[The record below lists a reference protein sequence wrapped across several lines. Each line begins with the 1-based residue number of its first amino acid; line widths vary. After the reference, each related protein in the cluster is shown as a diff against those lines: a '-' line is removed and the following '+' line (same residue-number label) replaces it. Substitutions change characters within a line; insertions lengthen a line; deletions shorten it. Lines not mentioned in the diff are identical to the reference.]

1 MFFQPA
7 ILALL
12 LAGGLGLAALLLA
25 APATVQLVRRWDLSS
40 ASSLQIAL
48 ERRTYL
54 LATLVVFVLA
64 LQMAALLLFVFNAD
78 RMAAQFVGAMCA
90 VGSLQANG
98 WGFPALLAQ
107 ILVFFLAAA
116 WLVLHHAD
124 TRAPSYPLTR
134 LKFTLLLAPLLPAV
148 ALSVGLQW
156 LYFAKLEAD
165 VITSCCGSLFSAG
178 ADAVTGDLAGLPPR
192 LAMALFGGAL
202 ALAVGANVHYARRR
216 RGAGW
221 AALASALGFGAA
233 LAGMVSFV
241 SLYIYEHPHHHCPF
255 CILKPEYHWQGYA
268 LYLPLFAATAAG
280 LGVGALG
287 WAARRAPELRVVAP
301 ALARRLAL
309 LAAAGFGLFALLVLG
324 AVWRSNLILLSP

>member
-12 LAGGLGLAALLLA
+12 LAAGLGLAALLLA
-25 APATVQLVRRWDLSS
+25 APATAQLVRHWDLSS
-40 ASSLQIAL
+40 ASALQITL

-64 LQMAALLLFVFNAD
+64 LQMAALPLFVFNAD

-107 ILVFFLAAA
+107 VAVFFLAAA

-134 LKFTLLLAPLLPAV
+134 LKFGLLLALLLPAV
-148 ALSVGLQW
+148 AVSAGLQW
-156 LYFAKLEAD
+156 LYFANLRAD
-165 VITSCCGSLFSAG
+165 VITSCCGSLFSDG
-178 ADAVTGDLAGLPPR
+178 ADSVSGDLAALPPR
-192 LAMALFGGAL
+192 LAMALLAGAL
-202 ALAVGANVHYARRR
+202 ALAVGAGAHYAWRR
-216 RGAGW
+216 RGAAW
-221 AALASALGFGAA
+221 VALFSGLAFVAA
-233 LAGMVSFV
+233 LAGIVSFV

-255 CILKPEYHWQGYA
+255 CMLKSEYHWQGYA
-268 LYLPLFAATAAG
+268 LYLPLFVATAAG
-280 LGVGALG
+280 LGVGVLG
-287 WAARRAPELRVVAP
+287 WAGRRAPALQALAP
-301 ALARRLAL
+301 ALGRRLAV
-309 LAAAGFGLFALLVLG
+309 LAAAGFGVFALLTIG
-324 AVWRSNLILLSP
+324 AVARSNLVLLSP